1 MEVTCFVHVQ
11 QTILG
16 QVGPC
21 SRSDRDFAW
30 KIFPRFIKKQSTIVY
45 DEVQFY
51 CILKE
56 SCVAFRFA
64 KLDKENFLYDTL
76 FNFNIKNM
84 HYYQIA
90 YF

>member
-30 KIFPRFIKKQSTIVY
+30 KIFPRFINCVL
-45 DEVQFY
+45 QFY

-56 SCVAFRFA
+56 NCVAFRFA
-64 KLDKENFLYDTL
+64 KLEKENFLYDTL